1 MNYLEIS
8 IAIPRSNPAL
18 SDILVAFLAELD
30 FDSFCEEN
38 GNLMAYIEEEK
49 YNKPEVDAI
58 LEQFGVSAA
67 VKVIP
72 QENWNRQWEENFSP
86 IVVDDN
92 LAIKAPF
99 HSETFDTKHTIII
112 EPKMSFG
119 TGHHATTSMMCRLIA
134 ELDLKGKVGLDMG
147 CGTGILAIYASILG
161 ASKIYAIDIDQ
172 WAYENTV
179 ENAERNGVSNIVA
192 SRGDVQDIPEVE
204 YDFVF
209 ANINLNIL
217 KKQIPTYAKL
227 MKKGAVLL
235 LSGFFLAEIDQIK
248 EVCAS
253 CGLSFVKCISA
264 EEWTACVFEK

>member
-1 MNYLEIS
+1 MNYLELS
-8 IAIPRSNPAL
+8 IGIPRSNPAL
-18 SDILVAFLAELD
+18 SDILVAFLAEQN
-30 FDSFCEEN
+30 FDSFSEEN
-38 GNLMAYIEEEK
+38 GTLKAYVAEDK
-49 YNKPEVDAI
+49 YVKTEVDGI
-58 LEQFGVSAA
+58 LAQFGVEAML
-67 VKVIP
+67 KVIP
-72 QENWNRQWEENFSP
+72 QENWNKQWEENFSP
-86 IVVDDN
+86 IVVDEN

-99 HSETFDTKHTIII
+99 HTESFDTKHTIVI

-161 ASKIYAIDIDQ
+161 ASKIYAIDIDE

-179 ENAERNGVSNIVA
+179 ENAARNGVDNIVA
-192 SRGDVQDIPEVE
+192 SQGDMEDIPEIQ

-217 KKQIPTYAKL
+217 KRQIPAYARL

-235 LSGFFLAEIDQIK
+235 LSGFFHAEIDQIK
-248 EVCAS
+248 KVCS
-253 CGLSFVKCISA
+253 ECGLTYSKCISQD
-264 EEWTACVFEK
+264 EWTACVFEK